1 MRILLSCY
9 CLDGN
14 KTATTPETSL
24 FGLAGL
30 LNTTAAVD
38 ALVRS
43 LPIPL
48 LLREISEDLSLMSRL
63 LSPQNAT
70 ATDPETRERSDLL
83 LELQNSSSSSSSNS
97 NRSNSGEK
105 AGSLK
110 SAGLEQLHLTSRLRA
125 ASDELRRFSL
135 PGLPSVG
142 DILDSSANLTQA
154 TLNQTLERLGQP
166 LWRQLRPIKGDDETN
181 TTSSPVIVD
190 ENDEYEYYYDED
202 EEGKTVLFTLMKY
215 CSLKR

>member
-1 MRILLSCY
+1 
-9 CLDGN
+9 
-14 KTATTPETSL
+14 
-24 FGLAGL
+24 
-30 LNTTAAVD
+30 VD

-70 ATDPETRERSDLL
+70 AATDHETRERSDLL
-83 LELQNSSSSSSSNS
+83 LELQDSSSSSSNS
-97 NRSNSGEK
+97 NSSEK

-166 LWRQLRPIKGDDETN
+166 LWRQLRPIKATN
-181 TTSSPVIVD
+181 TTSSPVIVE
-190 ENDEYEYYYDED
+190 ENDEYEYYYDDE
-202 EEGKTVLFTLMKY
+202 EEGKSVLFTLINFKKKNSNL
-215 CSLKR
+215 SLLINFSDFF

>member
-1 MRILLSCY
+1 
-9 CLDGN
+9 
-14 KTATTPETSL
+14 
-24 FGLAGL
+24 
-30 LNTTAAVD
+30 VD

-83 LELQNSSSSSSSNS
+83 LELQNSSNSNS
-97 NRSNSGEK
+97 SEK
-105 AGSLK
+105 
-110 SAGLEQLHLTSRLRA
+110 AGLEQLHLTSRLRA

-166 LWRQLRPIKGDDETN
+166 LWRQLRPIKGTN

-202 EEGKTVLFTLMKY
+202 EEEGKTVLFTLMNFVFE
-215 CSLKR
+215 KRTPTCHFFD

>member
-1 MRILLSCY
+1 
-9 CLDGN
+9 
-14 KTATTPETSL
+14 
-24 FGLAGL
+24 
-30 LNTTAAVD
+30 
-38 ALVRS
+38 
-43 LPIPL
+43 
-48 LLREISEDLSLMSRL
+48 MSRL

-70 ATDPETRERSDLL
+70 ATDPQTRERSDLL
-83 LELQNSSSSSSSNS
+83 LELQNSSSSNSSSSNS
-97 NRSNSGEK
+97 SEK
-105 AGSLK
+105 
-110 SAGLEQLHLTSRLRA
+110 AGLEQLHLTSRLRA

-166 LWRQLRPIKGDDETN
+166 LWRPLRPVKGTN

-202 EEGKTVLFTLMKY
+202 EEGMTVLFTLMT
-215 CSLKR
+215 

>member
-1 MRILLSCY
+1 M
-9 CLDGN
+9 
-14 KTATTPETSL
+14 
-24 FGLAGL
+24 
-30 LNTTAAVD
+30 NTTAAVD

-70 ATDPETRERSDLL
+70 APDPEQRERSDLL
-83 LELQNSSSSSSSNS
+83 LELQNSSSSSSNS
-97 NRSNSGEK
+97 SEK
-105 AGSLK
+105 
-110 SAGLEQLHLTSRLRA
+110 AGLEQLHLTSRLRA

-166 LWRQLRPIKGDDETN
+166 LWRQLRPVKGADETN

-190 ENDEYEYYYDED
+190 ENDEYEYYYDD
-202 EEGKTVLFTLMKY
+202 EEEGRTVLFALMIYLAKMNL
-215 CSLKR
+215 CFSLFLKKDFQLFD

>member
-1 MRILLSCY
+1 
-9 CLDGN
+9 
-14 KTATTPETSL
+14 
-24 FGLAGL
+24 
-30 LNTTAAVD
+30 VD

-70 ATDPETRERSDLL
+70 ATDHETRERSDLL
-83 LELQNSSSSSSSNS
+83 LELQNSSSSSSNSNS
-97 NRSNSGEK
+97 SNSSEK
-105 AGSLK
+105 
-110 SAGLEQLHLTSRLRA
+110 AGLEQLHLTSRLRA

-166 LWRQLRPIKGDDETN
+166 LWRQLRPVKGDDETN

-202 EEGKTVLFTLMKY
+202 EEGKTVFCLH
-215 CSLKR
+215 S

>member
-1 MRILLSCY
+1 
-9 CLDGN
+9 
-14 KTATTPETSL
+14 
-24 FGLAGL
+24 
-30 LNTTAAVD
+30 VD

-63 LSPQNAT
+63 FSPQNAT
-70 ATDPETRERSDLL
+70 AVDPETRERSDLL
-83 LELQNSSSSSSSNS
+83 LELQNSSSSSNSS
-97 NRSNSGEK
+97 EK
-105 AGSLK
+105 
-110 SAGLEQLHLTSRLRA
+110 AGLEQLHLTSRLRA

-166 LWRQLRPIKGDDETN
+166 LWRQLRPTKGADETN

-190 ENDEYEYYYDED
+190 ENEEYEYYYDED
-202 EEGKTVLFTLMKY
+202 EEGKTVLCILMKIA
-215 CSLKR
+215 